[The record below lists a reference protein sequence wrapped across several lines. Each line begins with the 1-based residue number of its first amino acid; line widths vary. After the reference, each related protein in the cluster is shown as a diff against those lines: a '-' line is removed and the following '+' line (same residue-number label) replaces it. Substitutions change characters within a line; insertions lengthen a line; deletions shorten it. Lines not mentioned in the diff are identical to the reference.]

1 MGSPP
6 DSGDELPFSPV
17 TRATAI
23 GLVCGVVL
31 VGLFAV
37 RLEPLLGGR
46 AWWYLPVPGAVVGIL
61 GAVLNRAHLP
71 SDSPLT
77 TVRTVHRR
85 TLTAAVTPLVVLAGG
100 GVLLAVWALA
110 NFEQLAGDIWDLGA
124 PGLLFDVVVLLLLL
138 AAIVALLVALAIVLA
153 VIGAVGTASTAVT
166 YLTVWKL
173 LSADP
178 SRQESP
184 PESPPPSN

>member
-6 DSGDELPFSPV
+6 DSGDELPFSPG
-17 TRATAI
+17 TRATAV
-23 GLVCGVVL
+23 GLLCGVVL

-37 RLEPLLGGR
+37 QFEPLLGGR

-61 GAVLNRAHLP
+61 GAVLNHAHLP
-71 SDSPLT
+71 SDSPLA

-85 TLTAAVTPLVVLAGG
+85 TLTAAVTPLVILAGG

-110 NFEQLAGDIWDLGA
+110 NFEQIAGDIWDLGA
-124 PGLLFDVVVLLLLL
+124 PGLLFDAVVLLLLL
-138 AAIVALLVALAIVLA
+138 AALVALLVALAIVLA
-153 VIGAVGTASTAVT
+153 VIGAVGAVSTAVT
-166 YLTVWKL
+166 YLAVWKL
-173 LSADP
+173 LSADQP
-178 SRQESP
+178 GQESP